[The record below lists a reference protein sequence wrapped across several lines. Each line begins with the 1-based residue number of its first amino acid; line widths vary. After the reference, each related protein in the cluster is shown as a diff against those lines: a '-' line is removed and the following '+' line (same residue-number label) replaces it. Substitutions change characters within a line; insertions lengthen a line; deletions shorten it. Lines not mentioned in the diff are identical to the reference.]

1 MEGPVR
7 DGDPPAVAAGDGK
20 ESVTVLHVDGPEA
33 AGTAA
38 AFLERTDGIEVLTAT
53 SADGALELLERERVD
68 CVVSGHDLPDGDG
81 VELLRAVR
89 EAHGGLPFVLFTDG
103 GDEGLAREAL
113 AAGVTDYLPV
123 RGRTDGNELLAERVV
138 ETVAARRSGR
148 DDGGTADGQGTDERR
163 RERVLASLHDA
174 TRELMGAE
182 CEAEIADLAVRTARD
197 VVGMPIT
204 GCWLYDEDER
214 ALVPAA
220 STPESDALVGD
231 PPTYREGEGLSWEV
245 FEAGE
250 PRVYADVSERPE
262 RYNPETPVRSEIVLP
277 LGEHG
282 VLNIGSPETDA
293 FDDAEV
299 SLARVLAANTEA
311 ALDRAEREERLRT
324 QRELV
329 DASLDALDDVFCV
342 FDADGGL
349 VRWNDPVVEA
359 TGYTDEEL
367 PGESL
372 LEFLAPA
379 DHERVDSVAREL
391 RRSGRTRMEA
401 DVLTSDGERVPYE
414 FTVASLAGRAED
426 EAEAGFVVV
435 GRDVTDRRRRLREL
449 ERYESIVEASGDPVY
464 VLDADGRYTYVNDA
478 LIEMVGHDEATL
490 LGSHVSVVM
499 APEDIA
505 RTEDV
510 IRSLLSSG
518 DDRETVEMPIIT
530 AEGERISCEAHITVL
545 PSEEGFRGT
554 VGVVRDVSER
564 IEHVRKLE
572 ALQERTRE
580 LMHTRTR
587 ADTGRIA
594 VDTAE
599 EVLGVPLCGLS
610 LLDEEGHEDALVP
623 VARVDRIRETFE
635 ERPPY
640 RRGSGAETDRV
651 VWEVFEAGEPVAIED
666 TREHGDLADETPAR
680 SALLHPLADHGVLV
694 LSSTEPGA
702 FDGTDRVLVEILATA
717 LTAALDRVEREA
729 QLERQND
736 RLEEFA
742 SVVSHDLRN
751 PLNVAMGSL
760 DLAREACELPELDAV
775 ANAHE
780 RMDMLIDDLLE
791 LAREG
796 ETAVETEPVALAGAV
811 ERCWRNVETGGATLR
826 VETDRVVLADES
838 LLGQF
843 LENLV
848 GNAVEHGSTS
858 PRSQAREDSVE
869 HGSTSSRTQ
878 SGDSVEHGSSDD
890 RAPPEEDGVTVT
902 IGDAEDGFYV
912 EDDGPGIPEDERERV
927 FEAGY
932 SASDDGTGL
941 GLKIAAD
948 AARRQGWEVA
958 ATEGSDGGARFEVTG
973 VEFDRE

>member
-1 MEGPVR
+1 
-7 DGDPPAVAAGDGK
+7 
-20 ESVTVLHVDGPEA
+20 
-33 AGTAA
+33 
-38 AFLERTDGIEVLTAT
+38 
-53 SADGALELLERERVD
+53 
-68 CVVSGHDLPDGDG
+68 
-81 VELLRAVR
+81 
-89 EAHGGLPFVLFTDG
+89 
-103 GDEGLAREAL
+103 
-113 AAGVTDYLPV
+113 
-123 RGRTDGNELLAERVV
+123 
-138 ETVAARRSGR
+138 
-148 DDGGTADGQGTDERR
+148 
-163 RERVLASLHDA
+163 
-174 TRELMGAE
+174 
-182 CEAEIADLAVRTARD
+182 
-197 VVGMPIT
+197 
-204 GCWLYDEDER
+204 
-214 ALVPAA
+214 
-220 STPESDALVGD
+220 
-231 PPTYREGEGLSWEV
+231 
-245 FEAGE
+245 
-250 PRVYADVSERPE
+250 
-262 RYNPETPVRSEIVLP
+262 
-277 LGEHG
+277 
-282 VLNIGSPETDA
+282 
-293 FDDAEV
+293 
-299 SLARVLAANTEA
+299 
-311 ALDRAEREERLRT
+311 
-324 QRELV
+324 
-329 DASLDALDDVFCV
+329 
-342 FDADGGL
+342 
-349 VRWNDPVVEA
+349 
-359 TGYTDEEL
+359 
-367 PGESL
+367 
-372 LEFLAPA
+372 
-379 DHERVDSVAREL
+379 
-391 RRSGRTRMEA
+391 
-401 DVLTSDGERVPYE
+401 
-414 FTVASLAGRAED
+414 
-426 EAEAGFVVV
+426 
-435 GRDVTDRRRRLREL
+435 
-449 ERYESIVEASGDPVY
+449 
-464 VLDADGRYTYVNDA
+464 
-478 LIEMVGHDEATL
+478 MVGHDESTL

-499 APEDIA
+499 DPEEIT

-518 DDRETVEMPIIT
+518 EDRETVEMAILT
-530 AEGERISCEAHITVL
+530 AEGERIPCEAHITVL
-545 PSEEGFRGT
+545 PFEGTFRGT

-564 IEHVRKLE
+564 LEHVRKLE
-572 ALQERTRE
+572 ALQRRTQA
-580 LMHTRTR
+580 LMHTRTLGE
-587 ADTGRIA
+587 TGRLA
-594 VDTAE
+594 VETAE
-599 EVLGVPLCGLS
+599 EVLGVPLCGVH
-610 LLDEEGHEDALVP
+610 LLDDDDRGDALVP
-623 VARVDRIRETFE
+623 VTTVDRVRETFDE
-635 ERPPY
+635 PPTY
-640 RRGSGAETDRV
+640 RRDSGAETDRV
-651 VWEVFEAGEPVAIED
+651 VWEVFEAGEPLAIED
-666 TREHGDLADETPAR
+666 TRERGDLAAETPAR

-843 LENLV
+843 LKNLV

-858 PRSQAREDSVE
+858 PPSQAREDSAE